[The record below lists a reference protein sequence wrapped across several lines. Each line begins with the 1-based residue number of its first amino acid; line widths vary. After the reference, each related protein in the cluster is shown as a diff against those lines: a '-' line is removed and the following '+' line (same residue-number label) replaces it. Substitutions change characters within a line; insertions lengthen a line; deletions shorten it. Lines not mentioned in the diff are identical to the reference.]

1 MGRFFRALF
10 KLTLRV
16 LLAVVILCL
25 VLVPALWLGRDN
37 LPPRLAAWGINYVLG
52 APVVH
57 PLDDEFAQLVH
68 AEVGCVDDEIGG
80 LDDRVEQ
87 FALARDRLLQ
97 RLAGLREGMPTLGL
111 AEPAQQFGVGGG
123 HR

>member
-52 APVVH
+52 APVVQD
-57 PLDDEFAQLVH
+57 LAFQISDL
-68 AEVGCVDDEIGG
+68 G
-80 LDDRVEQ
+80 LDGAAIEG
-87 FALARDRLLQ
+87 FALNGPDGPKADRIS
-97 RLAGLREGMPTLGL
+97 ATY
-111 AEPAQQFGVGGG
+111 
-123 HR
+123 

>member
-1 MGRFFRALF
+1 MLEAERHERHGQ
-10 KLTLRV
+10 
-16 LLAVVILCL
+16 LL
-25 VLVPALWLGRDN
+25 GK
-37 LPPRLAAWGINYVLG
+37 
-52 APVVH
+52 PVVH

-68 AEVGCVDDEIGG
+68 AEVGGVDDEIGG

-97 RLAGLREGMPTLGL
+97 RLAGLRERMPTLRF

-123 HR
+123 HRQKFAAQTAAPQRFEGAR